1 MLIWPQLFKEL
12 LENLLDKSLSTGQT
26 ITQSFLVVR
35 NHWVMLSNLWTIL
48 AWKGAAFS
56 CIVRWKMIN
65 FVVGNRAIIP
75 WLMLI
80 FRKREL
86 NSWRIIFE
94 HRQAFSCYREQDEF
108 VTGHIGFR
116 FFNKYFL
123 LSTIFLDYLR
133 CFQHDLDC
141 SIQGLLDIIQA
152 WLHNNGRNL

>member
-35 NHWVMLSNLWTIL
+35 NHWVVLSNLWTIF

-56 CIVRWKMIN
+56 CIVTWKMII

-75 WLMLI
+75 RLTLI
-80 FRKREL
+80 FRMRKL

-94 HRQAFSCYREQDEF
+94 HRQAFSCYREEDEF
-108 VTGHIGFR
+108 AVIEALD
-116 FFNKYFL
+116 FL
-123 LSTIFLDYLR
+123 TSISCCQCFFLDYLR